1 MYKNIISS
9 ILLMVVVMSMLGCKG
24 SLEKVYSLGEHVDP
38 DDPMSRRF
46 ASSAAKK
53 PESPCEK
60 ELAFGYYCL
69 GGSIKELLDQRSPL
83 RQHAEDDLYVFDFR
97 ERRGLTTI
105 TTFQGKI
112 LSVSRSDR
120 PANWQT
126 AMAVRQRIERL
137 YGKADDRSTF
147 AADIDTPRQLEFAVY
162 KGKAKAHYVWPMSGW
177 RIDVVW
183 DDIRNIDIT
192 FLDVELNRS
201 YLASQKQPEPKYEQ
215 GLPSNKI

>member
-1 MYKNIISS
+1 MVVIISAP
-9 ILLMVVVMSMLGCKG
+9 GCKG
-24 SLEKVYSLGEHVDP
+24 SLERVYSLGENVDP

-46 ASSAAKK
+46 AASTAKK
-53 PESPCEK
+53 PESRCKK

-83 RQHAEDDLYVFDFR
+83 RQHTEDGLYVFDFR

-105 TTFQGKI
+105 TAFQGKI

-126 AMAVRQRIERL
+126 AITVRQRVEAL
-137 YGKADDRSTF
+137 YGKPDDRSTF
-147 AADIDTPRQLEFAVY
+147 AADISTPRQLEFAVY
-162 KGKAKAHYVWPMSGW
+162 KKRAKAHYVWPMSGW

-183 DDIRNIDIT
+183 DNIRNIDIT
-192 FLDVELNRS
+192 FLDEELNRS
-201 YLASQKQPEPKYEQ
+201 YLASQKRLGQDM
-215 GLPSNKI
+215 NRDH